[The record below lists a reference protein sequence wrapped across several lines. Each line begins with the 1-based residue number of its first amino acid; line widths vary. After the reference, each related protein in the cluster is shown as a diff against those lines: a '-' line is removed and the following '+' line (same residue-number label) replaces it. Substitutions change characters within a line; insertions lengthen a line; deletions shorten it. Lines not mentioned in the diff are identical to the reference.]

1 MMSFSAPSMDRE
13 MITLNPGI
21 QIGKDKYH
29 VLSPIDGKEK
39 NHTNKVMYPTKCFT
53 DLEKQLTNQN
63 SNLGWA
69 ARRKSEIRINR
80 ILLISQTKKKKKEP
94 S

>member
-1 MMSFSAPSMDRE
+1 MDRE

-39 NHTNKVMYPTKCFT
+39 NHTNKVMYPIKCFT
-53 DLEKQLTNQN
+53 DLEK
-63 SNLGWA
+63 
-69 ARRKSEIRINR
+69 
-80 ILLISQTKKKKKEP
+80 
-94 S
+94 